1 MRLSERGAG
10 EVARWRDGSPVGAA
24 QASRELAARMLA
36 AGILLPDPPPDPS
49 RLAGAVTVAVPVRDR
64 TAELARCLTALAA
77 DAPDVPI
84 LVVDDGSRD
93 AEAVAAVASSHGAA
107 LLRLDRTRGPAGAR
121 NLALDDVTTDLIAFV
136 DSDVVVDPGWLA
148 RLVATFDDP
157 GLAAA
162 APRVRALRD
171 RGGILPE
178 YEARH
183 SSLDM
188 GPRAGFVGVGRA
200 VPYVPC
206 AALVVRRAAVPES
219 FDPALE
225 IGEDVDFVWRIEAR
239 GGRVLYDP
247 SATVRHD
254 HRVALGPFMRRRL
267 VYARSIGV
275 LTSRHPRALPAMHVE
290 PWSASAL
297 VLVAAGRGVAA
308 AATLVTR
315 TVRIRTAVG
324 GSTPLAIRL
333 SSRALAGSARGL
345 GHAVRRAW
353 SPPLLMLA
361 WRSRRARLLLGA
373 ALLGAAADERV
384 HPRHL
389 PLKAL
394 DDLLAAAGT
403 WASCLDERT
412 LRPLLPQRPSRQ
424 MASPPSTG
432 TAAPVIPLASGPAS
446 HAMATRPPPATA
458 AARAAAG
465 GERLG
470 LTRAHRGARSRRGW
484 GRGRTRRDGVH
495 GDAGAAQVGGQPAD
509 QPQDAG
515 LGRAVRGQ
523 HRQAA
528 DGGGRRDR
536 DEAALAGRRTAQQ
549 RRDAPRD
556 ATRTPP
562 RLTSITA
569 CSCSSGRFHWG
580 TPPAIT
586 PATAT
591 TASRPP
597 KRSSVSRTASA
608 IASRSD
614 ASA

>member
-206 AALVVRRAAVPES
+206 AALVVRRAAVPER

-412 LRPLLPQRPSRQ
+412 LRPLLPQRLGRQ

-446 HAMATRPPPATA
+446 HAMA
-458 AARAAAG
+458 
-465 GERLG
+465 
-470 LTRAHRGARSRRGW
+470 
-484 GRGRTRRDGVH
+484 
-495 GDAGAAQVGGQPAD
+495 
-509 QPQDAG
+509 
-515 LGRAVRGQ
+515 
-523 HRQAA
+523 
-528 DGGGRRDR
+528 
-536 DEAALAGRRTAQQ
+536 
-549 RRDAPRD
+549 D
-556 ATRTPP
+556 AT
-562 RLTSITA
+562 
-569 CSCSSGRFHWG
+569 SSGD
-580 TPPAIT
+580 
-586 PATAT
+586 
-591 TASRPP
+591 SS
-597 KRSSVSRTASA
+597 RSSGC
-608 IASRSD
+608 
-614 ASA
+614 